1 MRRKIANFA
10 HVMTSVYGLAEDFVR
25 QTGCSVFLTGKAG
38 TGKTTFL
45 RRMHTELNKQV
56 AVVAPTGV
64 AAINADGVTIHS
76 FFRLPFTPFVPTREG
91 ARNLLSKQNITAIQ
105 RRVYQMLEVLI
116 IDEVSMVRAD
126 VLDAIDAVLRHYR
139 YRPNEPFGGVQV
151 IFIGDMYQLSPV
163 VTGEEWQLLSQYYET
178 PYFFHSQAVRQQMPV
193 YIELDHIFRQTNR
206 QFIDLLNEVRNNR
219 LTSDGLNLLHM
230 RYRPD
235 FRPKASEGYITLTTH
250 NKKADIINADELAKI
265 KKKAFAYQAHIT
277 GDFPEKSYPNDEL
290 LHLKVGAKVMFIAND
305 TGEVRR
311 YYNGKLGTVT
321 HLADDEIGVCC
332 DGETETIS
340 VQPETWENIRYSVDK
355 TTNQIVEDKLGSYTQ
370 YPLRPAWAITIH
382 KSQGLTFDR
391 VVIDAGSAFAP
402 GQVYVALS
410 RCRTLD
416 GIVLTTPINER
427 SLAIDEH
434 ILAFAATKQSDAV
447 LERQVG
453 EFKRQYRTQI
463 LQTVFDFSTV
473 AGVVRTFVGYFRPLA
488 DDFNAEMR
496 PFLDELERQMA
507 SVADVGERFRWQL
520 AALCAA
526 SDEKKLLNRI
536 EAATHY
542 FSEQIGE
549 LLPLLEQPPAVTDS
563 RTEATDFAE
572 RLSNIYALL
581 AEKAHVIAGIAAE
594 PSVDRYFALRS
605 SFVLKPLKLH
615 IYSGDRKAKQ
625 KLPVKNVELYKRL
638 QAVRN
643 DLCEEY
649 GVPVVAV
656 ANAKMLVEMSEKM
669 PQTADELLQIKGF
682 GKIKVRRFG
691 QQFIDTVCAYLRTEG
706 KPLCDAMPFDD
717 DKNNL

>member
-1 MRRKIANFA
+1 MA
-10 HVMTSVYGLAEDFVR
+10 SVYGLADDFVR

-45 RRMHTELNKQV
+45 RRMRAELRKQV

-91 ARNLLSKQNITAIQ
+91 ARNLLSKQNVTATQ
-105 RRVYQMLEVLI
+105 RRVFQTLEVLI

-126 VLDAIDAVLRHYR
+126 VLDAMDAVLRHYR
-139 YRPNEPFGGVQV
+139 YRRDKPFGGVQV
-151 IFIGDMYQLSPV
+151 VFIGDMYQLSPV

-178 PYFFHSQAVRQQMPV
+178 PYFFHSQALRQRMPV

-206 QFIDLLNEVRNNR
+206 QFINLLNEVRNNR
-219 LTSDGLNLLHM
+219 LTSEGLNLLRM
-230 RYRPD
+230 RYQPD

-250 NKKADIINADELAKI
+250 NKKADIINADEMAKI
-265 KKKAFAYQAHIT
+265 KKPAFAYRAHVV

-290 LHLKVGAKVMFIAND
+290 LQLKVGAKVMFIAND
-305 TGEVRR
+305 AGEVRR

-321 HLADDEIGVCC
+321 RLDDDGIGVCC
-332 DGETETIS
+332 DGEGETIA

-355 TTNQIVEDKLGSYTQ
+355 ATNQIVEEKLGSYTQ
-370 YPLRPAWAITIH
+370 FPLRLAWAITIH

-391 VVIDAGSAFAP
+391 VVVDAGSAFAP

-427 SLAIDEH
+427 SLAVDEH
-434 ILAFAATKQSDAV
+434 ILAFAATRPSEAL

-463 LQTVFDFSTV
+463 LQTVFDFATV
-473 AGVVRTFVGYFRPLA
+473 AGATRAFADYFAPLA
-488 DDFNAEMR
+488 DDFNAETR
-496 PFLDELERQMA
+496 PFIAELARQMA
-507 SVADVGERFRWQL
+507 AIDGVAARFQTQL

-526 SDEKKLLNRI
+526 ADEAKLRTRV
-536 EAATHY
+536 EAAVGY

-549 LLPLLEQPPAVTDS
+549 LLPLIEQTPAVTDS

-572 RLSNIYALL
+572 RLSNIYGLL

-594 PSVDRYFALRS
+594 PSADRYFALRA
-605 SFVLKPLKLH
+605 SFELKPLKLH
-615 IYSGDRKAKQ
+615 AYAGDRKARQ
-625 KLPVKNVELYKRL
+625 KLPVKNTALYKRL
-638 QAVRN
+638 LAVRN

-649 GVPVVAV
+649 NAPVTAV
-656 ANAKMLVEMSEKM
+656 ANAKMLVEMSDKM
-669 PQTADELLQIKGF
+669 PQTTDELLKIKGF
-682 GKIKVRRFG
+682 GKIKTRRFG
-691 QQFIDTVCAYLRTEG
+691 QRFVDAVRDYLRDEG
-706 KPLCDAMPFDD
+706 GPLCDAMPFDD
-717 DKNNL
+717 ENEPNGQ